1 MTATIVERIAKQ
13 MKLNERSVRNVVT
26 LLQEGNTVPF
36 IARYR
41 KEKTGSLDEV
51 AIKTIEETYEAIQ
64 KVEERKEEII
74 RLIDEQGK
82 LTDPLKQAIMQEQTL
97 ARLEDLY
104 RPYKKKR
111 ETRGSKAAKRGLT
124 PLAEDVW
131 NGRIRSDVAQSF
143 IDEKNGL
150 ETKEDVWQG
159 VRDIIA
165 EQLSDD
171 ASVREIVRTI
181 GRKRS
186 MLTSK
191 KKKDAT
197 DTNRVYEMYYD
208 YEERLDSV
216 VPHRVLALNRGEKE
230 NVLRVQIEFPED
242 ILQKRIA
249 EKVIRHQKGEARRQL
264 EEAIA
269 DSLKRLIVPS
279 IERELRNEWTERAEE
294 QAIHIFAE
302 NLRSL
307 LLQPPMKDQRVL
319 SIDPAFRTG
328 CKIAIVDAYGTL
340 EKVDVIYP
348 HPTRSAKQHERA
360 VKEAKSKLVD
370 WLRHEAIRLIA
381 IGNGT
386 ASRETEQ
393 FVATILEEESFSI
406 PYVIVNEAGA
416 SVYSA
421 SQAARDEFPNLQVEE
436 RSAVSIARRIQD
448 PLSEFVKID
457 PSAIGVGQYQH
468 DVSKK
473 ELEQSLSFVVETVV
487 NRVGVDVNVASRSLL
502 QYVSGIN
509 ETVARNIVA
518 YREENG
524 RFKKRTDLKKVP
536 RLGAKT
542 YEQAIGFLRIPD
554 SPNPLDRTGIHPE
567 SYDVAKQLLAELNI
581 SLHEIGTEKVQNVL
595 KEEQLK
601 EWKKTYDVGNETLRD
616 IVEQLKQPSR
626 DPRDSFPQPL
636 LRSTVLTM
644 NDLKEGMHLQ
654 GTVRNVVDFGAF
666 VDVGVTEDG
675 LVHISKLANRFVK
688 HPLDIVQL
696 GQIVDVW
703 VERVDVDKQR
713 IQLTMIDPAK

>member
-1 MTATIVERIAKQ
+1 
-13 MKLNERSVRNVVT
+13 
-26 LLQEGNTVPF
+26 QEGNTVPF

-131 NGRIRSDVAQSF
+131 NGRIQSDVAQSF
-143 IDEKNGL
+143 IDEQTGL

-269 DSLKRLIVPS
+269 DSLKRLIV
-279 IERELRNEWTERAEE
+279 
-294 QAIHIFAE
+294 
-302 NLRSL
+302 
-307 LLQPPMKDQRVL
+307 
-319 SIDPAFRTG
+319 
-328 CKIAIVDAYGTL
+328 
-340 EKVDVIYP
+340 
-348 HPTRSAKQHERA
+348 
-360 VKEAKSKLVD
+360 
-370 WLRHEAIRLIA
+370 
-381 IGNGT
+381 
-386 ASRETEQ
+386 
-393 FVATILEEESFSI
+393 
-406 PYVIVNEAGA
+406 
-416 SVYSA
+416 
-421 SQAARDEFPNLQVEE
+421 
-436 RSAVSIARRIQD
+436 
-448 PLSEFVKID
+448 
-457 PSAIGVGQYQH
+457 
-468 DVSKK
+468 
-473 ELEQSLSFVVETVV
+473 
-487 NRVGVDVNVASRSLL
+487 
-502 QYVSGIN
+502 
-509 ETVARNIVA
+509 
-518 YREENG
+518 
-524 RFKKRTDLKKVP
+524 
-536 RLGAKT
+536 
-542 YEQAIGFLRIPD
+542 
-554 SPNPLDRTGIHPE
+554 
-567 SYDVAKQLLAELNI
+567 
-581 SLHEIGTEKVQNVL
+581 
-595 KEEQLK
+595 
-601 EWKKTYDVGNETLRD
+601 
-616 IVEQLKQPSR
+616 
-626 DPRDSFPQPL
+626 
-636 LRSTVLTM
+636 
-644 NDLKEGMHLQ
+644 
-654 GTVRNVVDFGAF
+654 
-666 VDVGVTEDG
+666 
-675 LVHISKLANRFVK
+675 
-688 HPLDIVQL
+688 
-696 GQIVDVW
+696 
-703 VERVDVDKQR
+703 
-713 IQLTMIDPAK
+713 

>member
-1 MTATIVERIAKQ
+1 MTVKLIERIAKQ
-13 MKLNERSVRNVVT
+13 MKLNDRSVRNVVT

-51 AIKTIEETYEAIQ
+51 AIKAIEETYEAAQ
-64 KVEERKEEII
+64 KVEERKEEIV

-82 LTDPLKQAIMQEQTL
+82 LTTDLKQSIMQEQTL

-111 ETRGSKAAKRGLT
+111 ETRGSKAVKQGLT

-131 NGRIRSDVAQSF
+131 NGRIRSTAAQSF
-143 IDEKNGL
+143 IGEKSGL
-150 ETKEDVWQG
+150 ETEEQVWQG

-186 MLTSK
+186 MLTSQK
-191 KKKDAT
+191 KKGAK

-208 YEERLDSV
+208 YEERLSSV

-264 EEAIA
+264 EEAVA

-294 QAIHIFAE
+294 QAIHIFSE

-328 CKIAIVDAYGTL
+328 CKIAIVDAYGAL

-348 HPTRSAKQHERA
+348 HPTRSAKLHERA
-360 VKEAKSKLVD
+360 VREAKSKLID
-370 WLRHEAIRLIA
+370 WLRYEEIRLIA

-393 FVATILEEESFSI
+393 FVASILEEESFSI

-421 SQAARDEFPNLQVEE
+421 SQTARDEFPNLQVEE

-473 ELEQSLSFVVETVV
+473 ELERSLSFVVETVV
-487 NRVGVDVNVASRSLL
+487 NQVGVDVNVASHSLL

-567 SYDVAKQLLAELNI
+567 SYDIAKQLLAELHI
-581 SLHEIGTEKVQNVL
+581 SPHEIGTEKLQCLL

-601 EWKKTYDVGNETLRD
+601 EWKKVYDVGNETLLD
-616 IVEQLKQPSR
+616 IIEQFKQPSR
-626 DPRDSFPQPL
+626 DPRESFPQPL

-666 VDVGVTEDG
+666 VDIGVTEDG

-688 HPLDIVQL
+688 HPLDVVQL

-703 VERVDVDKQR
+703 VETVDIAKQR
-713 IQLTMIDPAK
+713 IQLTMIDPKK